1 MENLDKEIVLY
12 LLGGLKEAHP
22 FKLSRLL
29 LLLDLEQLKA
39 HGRRVTSFK
48 YVFMPSGFYIDG
60 FPPFL
65 ESLAGV
71 EKVVIKDEEGR
82 PIRGFFRLRREGKP
96 TLPAELRR
104 TIDELVE
111 RTAGLG
117 DQELNR
123 SITERE
129 EYHQLLANTLPGWR

>member
-1 MENLDKEIVLY
+1 MENLDKEIVLC

-29 LLLDLEQLKA
+29 LLLDLDQLKA
-39 HGRRVTSFK
+39 HGRRVTRFE

-65 ESLAGV
+65 ESLASV
-71 EKVVIKDEEGR
+71 EKVVVKDEEGR
-82 PIRGFFRLRREGKP
+82 PIRGFFRPTREGEP
-96 TLPAELRR
+96 ALPAELRR
-104 TIDELVE
+104 TIDGLVE
-111 RTAGLG
+111 EAADLD

-123 SITERE
+123 LILERE
-129 EYHQLLANTLPGWR
+129 EYRRLFDDSLPGWR